1 MIEPKIIYE
10 DNHIIVVIKPQ
21 NISVQA
27 DSSGDLDMLSIIK
40 EFIKVRDKK
49 PGNVYLG
56 LVHRLDRPT
65 GGVMVFAKTSKS
77 ASRLSKELKA
87 KQFKKKYLCVV
98 LGRPKLIENRLT
110 TYLKKDEKNNIVYI
124 APQTEEGSK
133 EAILDYSVLS
143 TKNKLSLL
151 EVSLITGRSHQI
163 RVQMAKQLNTPIYA
177 DIKYGDEEHIGNLA
191 LWAYQLEFVHPVTKE
206 IMKFRVAPNYKN
218 IAFKMFASE
227 IEKLLI

>member
-1 MIEPKIIYE
+1 M
-10 DNHIIVVIKPQ
+10 
-21 NISVQA
+21 
-27 DSSGDLDMLSIIK
+27 
-40 EFIKVRDKK
+40 
-49 PGNVYLG
+49 
-56 LVHRLDRPT
+56 
-65 GGVMVFAKTSKS
+65 
-77 ASRLSKELKA
+77 
-87 KQFKKKYLCVV
+87 
-98 LGRPKLIENRLT
+98 GRPKLIENRLT

-206 IMKFRVAPNYKN
+206 IMKFRVAPDYKN